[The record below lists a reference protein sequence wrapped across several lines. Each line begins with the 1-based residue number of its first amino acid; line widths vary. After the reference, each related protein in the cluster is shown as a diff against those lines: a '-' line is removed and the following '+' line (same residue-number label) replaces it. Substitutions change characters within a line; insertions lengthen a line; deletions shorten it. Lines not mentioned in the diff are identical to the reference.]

1 MSATQD
7 NTMNAS
13 VNQTMKSTTRLDQCF
28 STLKQQNRPALV
40 SYLTAGDPDA
50 ETSRRL
56 LHGLPEA
63 GVDIIE
69 LGMPFSDP
77 MADGPAIQKAALR
90 ALENGQTQAKTLE
103 MVRQFREQNRTTPIV
118 LMGYYNPI
126 FCYGVERFLTDA
138 AGAGVDGLIV
148 VDLPPEHDAELCQ
161 PAAQHGIDFIRL
173 ATPTTDA
180 ERLPKVLANASG
192 FIYYV
197 SVAGVTGGNAP
208 TPERLESSVAHLRE
222 HTQLPIAVGFGI
234 RTAEQ
239 AATIGRFSD
248 AVVVGSALVDCIE
261 HASSGDDTVT
271 RVHGL
276 VKELAASVRGCRE
289 TRQERAGLPA

>member
-1 MSATQD
+1 MSAAQD
-7 NTMNAS
+7 NTMSNANARAS
-13 VNQTMKSTTRLDQCF
+13 RLKNRF
-28 STLKQQNRPALV
+28 AALKAENRPALV

-50 ETSRRL
+50 DTSHRL
-56 LHGLPEA
+56 LKGLPEA

-103 MVRQFREQNRTTPIV
+103 MVRRFREDDSTTPIV

-126 FCYGVERFLTDA
+126 YCYGVERFLADA
-138 AGAGVDGLIV
+138 ARAGVDGLIV
-148 VDLPPEHDAELCQ
+148 VDLPPEHDNELCE

-180 ERLPKVLANASG
+180 KRLPKVLANASG

-197 SVAGVTGGNAP
+197 SVAGVTGVSAP
-208 TPERLESSVAHLRE
+208 TPEKLKGAVAELRE
-222 HTQLPIAVGFGI
+222 HTELPIAVGFGI
-234 RTAEQ
+234 RSPEQ

-261 HASSGDDTVT
+261 QAHTGDEAVE

-276 VKELAASVRGCRE
+276 VRELAESVRSCRE
-289 TRQERAGLPA
+289 AREEAIS

>member
-1 MSATQD
+1 MSALQESRLVEESSM
-7 NTMNAS
+7 NTTS
-13 VNQTMKSTTRLDQCF
+13 RLETCF
-28 STLKQQNRPALV
+28 AALKQQNRPALV

-90 ALENGQTQAKTLE
+90 ALNNGQTQAKTLE
-103 MVRQFREQNRTTPIV
+103 MVRRFREENSTTPIV

-126 FCYGVERFLTDA
+126 YCYGVERFLTDA
-138 AGAGVDGLIV
+138 AKAGVDGLIV
-148 VDLPPEHDAELCQ
+148 VDLPPEHDEELCQ

-180 ERLPKVLANASG
+180 KRLPKVLANASG

-197 SVAGVTGGNAP
+197 SVAGVTGGSAP
-208 TPERLESSVAHLRE
+208 TPEKLEGAVAGLRE
-222 HTQLPIAVGFGI
+222 HTELPIAVGFGI

-261 HASSGDDTVT
+261 NANTPDEAVE

-276 VKELAASVRGCRE
+276 VSELAESVRACRE
-289 TRQERAGLPA
+289 VSEEHQF

>member
-1 MSATQD
+1 MSHAARHTP
-7 NTMNAS
+7 TS
-13 VNQTMKSTTRLDQCF
+13 RLQNCF
-28 STLKQQNRPALV
+28 AALKEDNRPALV

-50 ETSRRL
+50 DTSRRL

-90 ALENGQTQAKTLE
+90 ALEGGQTQAKTLE
-103 MVRQFREQNRTTPIV
+103 MVRRFREENATTPIV

-138 AGAGVDGLIV
+138 ARAGVDGLIV
-148 VDLPPEHDAELCQ
+148 VDLPPEHDDELCQ
-161 PAAQHGIDFIRL
+161 PAARHGIDFIRL

-180 ERLPKVLANASG
+180 KRLPTVLANASG

-197 SVAGVTGGNAP
+197 SVAGVTGAGAA
-208 TPERLESSVAHLRE
+208 TPENVERAVADLKR
-222 HTQLPIAVGFGI
+222 HTRLPIGVGFGI
-234 RTAEQ
+234 RTPEQ

-248 AVVVGSALVDCIE
+248 AVVVGSALVDRIE
-261 HASSGDDTVT
+261 QASTGDEAVSE
-271 RVHGL
+271 VHGL
-276 VKELAASVRGCRE
+276 VRELAASVRRCRE
-289 TRQERAGLPA
+289 EAREPQIS

>member
-1 MSATQD
+1 
-7 NTMNAS
+7 
-13 VNQTMKSTTRLDQCF
+13 MKTTSRLETCF
-28 STLKQQNRPALV
+28 TALQQHNRPALV

-103 MVRQFREQNRTTPIV
+103 MVRQFREENSTTPIV

-126 FCYGVERFLTDA
+126 YCYGVERFLTDA
-138 AGAGVDGLIV
+138 ASAGVDGLIV
-148 VDLPPEHDAELCQ
+148 VDLPPEHDEELCQ
-161 PAAQHGIDFIRL
+161 PAAKHGIDFIRL

-180 ERLPKVLANASG
+180 KRLPKVLGNASG

-197 SVAGVTGGNAP
+197 SVAGVTGGSAP
-208 TPERLESSVAHLRE
+208 TPERLESAVGQLRE
-222 HTQLPIAVGFGI
+222 HTELPIAVGFGI

-261 HASSGDDTVT
+261 HATTPDEAVE

-276 VKELAASVRGCRE
+276 VSELAESVRACRE
-289 TRQERAGLPA
+289 VHESQAC

>member
-1 MSATQD
+1 
-7 NTMNAS
+7 MNQA
-13 VNQTMKSTTRLDQCF
+13 NSTVGTKRLERCF
-28 STLKQQNRPALV
+28 TALQAQNRPALV

-50 ETSRRL
+50 ETSQRL
-56 LHGLPEA
+56 LDGLPEA

-90 ALENGQTQAKTLE
+90 ALEGGQTQAKTLE
-103 MVRQFREQNRTTPIV
+103 MVRRFREENATTPIV

-138 AGAGVDGLIV
+138 AKAGVDGLIV
-148 VDLPPEHDAELCQ
+148 VDLPPEHDDELCQ
-161 PAAQHGIDFIRL
+161 PATRHGIDFIRL

-180 ERLPKVLANASG
+180 KRLPTVLANASG

-197 SVAGVTGGNAP
+197 SVAGVTGAGAA
-208 TPERLESSVAHLRE
+208 TPESIERAVADLKR
-222 HTQLPIAVGFGI
+222 HTQLPIGVGFGI
-234 RTAEQ
+234 RTPQQ

-261 HASSGDDTVT
+261 QASTADEAVA

-276 VKELAASVRGCRE
+276 VRELSASVRSCRE
-289 TRQERAGLPA
+289 EEAVS

>member
-1 MSATQD
+1 MH
-7 NTMNAS
+7 NP
-13 VNQTMKSTTRLDQCF
+13 TRLDHCF
-28 STLKQQNRPALV
+28 STLKQHNRPALI

-50 ETSRRL
+50 DTSRRL
-56 LHGLPEA
+56 LHGLPAA

-77 MADGPAIQKAALR
+77 MADGPAIQKAAQR
-90 ALENGQTQAKTLE
+90 ALNNGQTQAKTLD
-103 MVRQFREQNRTTPIV
+103 MVRTFREQDSTTPIV

-126 FCYGVERFLTDA
+126 YRYGVERFLTDA
-138 AGAGVDGLIV
+138 ARAGVDGLIV
-148 VDLPPEHDAELCQ
+148 VDLPPEHDEELCQ
-161 PAAQHGIDFIRL
+161 PAFRHGIDFIRL

-180 ERLPKVLANASG
+180 KRLPRVLANASG

-208 TPERLESSVAHLRE
+208 TPERLEASVSRLRKDTE
-222 HTQLPIAVGFGI
+222 LPIAVGFGI

-239 AATIGRFSD
+239 AATIGRYSD

-261 HASSGDDTVT
+261 HAATPDEAVE

-276 VKELAASVRGCRE
+276 VSELAESVRACRE
-289 TRQERAGLPA
+289 VDEQVIS

>member
-1 MSATQD
+1 MSTIQH
-7 NTMNAS
+7 NVMNDGVKKTS
-13 VNQTMKSTTRLDQCF
+13 RLESCF
-28 STLKQQNRPALV
+28 AELKQQNRPALV

-56 LHGLPEA
+56 LHGLPKA
-63 GVDIIE
+63 GVDVIE

-103 MVRQFREQNRTTPIV
+103 MVRHFREENSTTPIV

-138 AGAGVDGLIV
+138 AHAGVDGLIV
-148 VDLPPEHDAELCQ
+148 VDLPPEHDEELCT

-180 ERLPKVLANASG
+180 KRLPKVLANASG

-197 SVAGVTGGNAP
+197 SVAGVTGGSAP
-208 TPERLESSVAHLRE
+208 TPERLESAVNQLRE
-222 HTQLPIAVGFGI
+222 HTELPIAVGFGI
-234 RTAEQ
+234 RTAAQ
-239 AATIGRFSD
+239 AATIGRYSD

-261 HASSGDDTVT
+261 NANTPDEAVEH
-271 RVHGL
+271 VHGL
-276 VKELAASVRGCRE
+276 VSELAESVRACRE
-289 TRQERAGLPA
+289 VSEDHQF

>member
-1 MSATQD
+1 M
-7 NTMNAS
+7 NTPS
-13 VNQTMKSTTRLDQCF
+13 RLEHCF
-28 STLKQQNRPALV
+28 AALKQQNRPALV

-90 ALENGQTQAKTLE
+90 ALKNGQNQAKTLE
-103 MVRQFREQNRTTPIV
+103 MVRSFREQNSTTPIV

-126 FCYGVERFLTDA
+126 YCYGVERFLSDA
-138 AGAGVDGLIV
+138 ASAGVDGLIV
-148 VDLPPEHDAELCQ
+148 VDLPPEHDEELCQ

-180 ERLPKVLANASG
+180 KRLSKVLGNASG

-197 SVAGVTGGNAP
+197 SIAGVTGGSAP
-208 TPERLESSVAHLRE
+208 TPERLERSVAQLRE
-222 HTQLPIAVGFGI
+222 HTKLPIAVGFGI

-261 HASSGDDTVT
+261 HASTPDEAVEQ
-271 RVHGL
+271 VHSL
-276 VKELAASVRGCRE
+276 VSELAESVRACRTASE
-289 TRQERAGLPA
+289 PQVC

>member
-1 MSATQD
+1 MH
-7 NTMNAS
+7 NP
-13 VNQTMKSTTRLDQCF
+13 TRLEHCF
-28 STLKQQNRPALV
+28 STLKQQNRPALI

-50 ETSRRL
+50 DTSRRL
-56 LHGLPEA
+56 LHGLPAA

-77 MADGPAIQKAALR
+77 MADGPAIQKAAQR
-90 ALENGQTQAKTLE
+90 ALNNGQTQAKTLE
-103 MVRQFREQNRTTPIV
+103 MVRTFREQDSTTPIV

-126 FCYGVERFLTDA
+126 YRYGVERFLADA
-138 AGAGVDGLIV
+138 ARAGVDGLIV
-148 VDLPPEHDAELCQ
+148 VDLPPEHDEELCQ
-161 PAAQHGIDFIRL
+161 PAFRHGIDFIRL
-173 ATPTTDA
+173 TTPTTDA
-180 ERLPKVLANASG
+180 KRLPRVLANASG

-208 TPERLESSVAHLRE
+208 TPERLESSVSRLRKDTE
-222 HTQLPIAVGFGI
+222 LPIAVGFGI

-239 AATIGRFSD
+239 AAIIGRYSD

-261 HASSGDDTVT
+261 KASTPDEAVE

-276 VKELAASVRGCRE
+276 VSDLAESVRGCRE
-289 TRQERAGLPA
+289 VEETVSS

>member
-1 MSATQD
+1 MTHTS
-7 NTMNAS
+7 
-13 VNQTMKSTTRLDQCF
+13 RLENCF
-28 STLKQQNRPALV
+28 AALKQQNRPALV

-50 ETSRRL
+50 ETSCRL
-56 LHGLPEA
+56 LHGLPKA

-90 ALENGQTQAKTLE
+90 ALNNGQTQAKTLE
-103 MVRQFREQNRTTPIV
+103 MVRRFRAEDSTTPIV

-126 FCYGVERFLTDA
+126 YCYGVERFLTDA
-138 AGAGVDGLIV
+138 AKAGVDGLIV
-148 VDLPPEHDAELCQ
+148 VDLPPEHDEELCQ

-180 ERLPKVLANASG
+180 KRLPKVLANASG

-197 SVAGVTGGNAP
+197 SVAGVTGGSAP
-208 TPERLESSVAHLRE
+208 TPERLEGAVAGLRK
-222 HTQLPIAVGFGI
+222 HTELPIAVGFGI

-239 AATIGRFSD
+239 AAAIGRYSD

-261 HASSGDDTVT
+261 NANTPDEAVE

-276 VKELAASVRGCRE
+276 VSELAESVRACRE
-289 TRQERAGLPA
+289 VSEEHQF

>member
-1 MSATQD
+1 MSAIQE
-7 NTMNAS
+7 NAMNATVS
-13 VNQTMKSTTRLDQCF
+13 QTMRNPTRLDRCF
-28 STLKQQNRPALV
+28 STLKQQNRPALI

-50 ETSRRL
+50 DTSRRL
-56 LHGLPEA
+56 LHGLPAA

-77 MADGPAIQKAALR
+77 MADGPAIQKAAQR
-90 ALENGQTQAKTLE
+90 ALNNGQTQAKTLD
-103 MVRQFREQNRTTPIV
+103 MVRTFREQDSTTPIV

-126 FCYGVERFLTDA
+126 YRYGVERFLTDA
-138 AGAGVDGLIV
+138 ARAGVDGLIV
-148 VDLPPEHDAELCQ
+148 VDLPPEHDEELCQ
-161 PAAQHGIDFIRL
+161 PAFRHGIDFIRL

-180 ERLPKVLANASG
+180 KRLPRVLANASG

-197 SVAGVTGGNAP
+197 SVAGVTGGSAP
-208 TPERLESSVAHLRE
+208 TPERLEASVSRLRE
-222 HTQLPIAVGFGI
+222 DTELPIAVGFGI

-239 AATIGRFSD
+239 AATIGRYSD

-261 HASSGDDTVT
+261 HATTPDEAVE

-276 VKELAASVRGCRE
+276 VSELAESVRACR
-289 TRQERAGLPA
+289 R

>member
-1 MSATQD
+1 MP
-7 NTMNAS
+7 
-13 VNQTMKSTTRLDQCF
+13 TTSRLEQCF
-28 STLKQQNRPALV
+28 AALKQQDRPALV
-40 SYLTAGDPDA
+40 SYLTAGDPDP
-50 ETSRRL
+50 ETSHRL
-56 LHGLPEA
+56 IHGLPAA

-90 ALENGQTQAKTLE
+90 ALNNGQTQAKTLE
-103 MVRQFREQNRTTPIV
+103 MVRRFREDNTTTPIV

-126 FCYGVERFLTDA
+126 FCYGVERFLADA
-138 AGAGVDGLIV
+138 AKAGIDGLIV
-148 VDLPPEHDAELCQ
+148 VDLPPEHDEELCQ
-161 PAAQHGIDFIRL
+161 PAARHGIDFIRL

-180 ERLPKVLANASG
+180 KRLPRVLGNASG

-208 TPERLESSVAHLRE
+208 TPERLENAVGELRAK
-222 HTQLPIAVGFGI
+222 TDLPIAVGFGI

-239 AATIGRFSD
+239 AAIIGRYSD
-248 AVVVGSALVDCIE
+248 GVVVGSALVDCIE
-261 HASSGDDTVT
+261 HAANPDDAVE

-276 VKELAASVRGCRE
+276 VRELAASLYTCRTLCE
-289 TRQERAGLPA
+289 VVD

>member
-1 MSATQD
+1 MTHTS
-7 NTMNAS
+7 
-13 VNQTMKSTTRLDQCF
+13 RLEHCF
-28 STLKQQNRPALV
+28 AALKQQNRPALV

-50 ETSRRL
+50 VTSRRL
-56 LHGLPEA
+56 LHGLPKA

-90 ALENGQTQAKTLE
+90 ALSNGQTQAKTLE
-103 MVRQFREQNRTTPIV
+103 MVRRFREEDSTTPIV

-126 FCYGVERFLTDA
+126 YCYGVERFLTDA
-138 AGAGVDGLIV
+138 AKAGVDGLIV
-148 VDLPPEHDAELCQ
+148 VDLPPEHDEELCQ

-180 ERLPKVLANASG
+180 KRLPKVLANASG

-197 SVAGVTGGNAP
+197 SVAGVTGGSAP
-208 TPERLESSVAHLRE
+208 TPERLEGAVSQLRE
-222 HTQLPIAVGFGI
+222 HTELPIAVGFGI

-239 AATIGRFSD
+239 AAAIGRYSD

-261 HASSGDDTVT
+261 HANTPDEAVE

-276 VKELAASVRGCRE
+276 VSELAESVRACRE
-289 TRQERAGLPA
+289 VREPQAC

>member
-1 MSATQD
+1 MN
-7 NTMNAS
+7 NTS
-13 VNQTMKSTTRLDQCF
+13 RLENCF
-28 STLKQQNRPALV
+28 AALKQQNRPALV

-56 LHGLPEA
+56 LHGLPKA

-90 ALENGQTQAKTLE
+90 ALNNGQTQAKTLE
-103 MVRQFREQNRTTPIV
+103 MVRRFREEDSTTPIV

-126 FCYGVERFLTDA
+126 YCYDVERFLTDA
-138 AGAGVDGLIV
+138 AKAGVDGLIV
-148 VDLPPEHDAELCQ
+148 VDLPPEHDEELCT
-161 PAAQHGIDFIRL
+161 PAAQHSIDFIRL

-180 ERLPKVLANASG
+180 KRLPKVLSNTSG

-197 SVAGVTGGNAP
+197 SVAGVTGGSAP
-208 TPERLESSVAHLRE
+208 TQERLESAVAKLRE
-222 HTQLPIAVGFGI
+222 HTELPVAVGFGI

-261 HASSGDDTVT
+261 HANTPDEAVE
-271 RVHGL
+271 RVHSL
-276 VKELAASVRGCRE
+276 VSELAESIRACRKSSLE
-289 TRQERAGLPA
+289 QSQVECIS

>member
-1 MSATQD
+1 MSTIQD
-7 NTMNAS
+7 NANNGFKKAS
-13 VNQTMKSTTRLDQCF
+13 RLENRF
-28 STLKQQNRPALV
+28 AELKKQNRPALV

-56 LHGLPEA
+56 LHGLPSA

-103 MVRQFREQNRTTPIV
+103 MVRRFREENSTTPIV

-138 AGAGVDGLIV
+138 ALAGVDGLIV
-148 VDLPPEHDAELCQ
+148 VDLPPEHDEELCQ

-180 ERLPKVLANASG
+180 KRLPKVLSNTSG

-197 SVAGVTGGNAP
+197 SVAGVTGGSAP
-208 TPERLESSVAHLRE
+208 TPERLESAVAKLRE
-222 HTQLPIAVGFGI
+222 HTDLPVAVGFGI

-239 AATIGRFSD
+239 AATIGRYSD

-261 HASSGDDTVT
+261 NASTPDEAVE

-276 VKELAASVRGCRE
+276 VSELAESVRTCRTE
-289 TRQERAGLPA
+289 SELQAC

>member
-1 MSATQD
+1 MTHTS
-7 NTMNAS
+7 
-13 VNQTMKSTTRLDQCF
+13 RLENCF
-28 STLKQQNRPALV
+28 AALKQQNRPALV

-50 ETSRRL
+50 DTSRRL
-56 LHGLPEA
+56 LHGLPKA

-103 MVRQFREQNRTTPIV
+103 MVRQFREQNSTTPIV

-126 FCYGVERFLTDA
+126 YCYGVERFLTDA
-138 AGAGVDGLIV
+138 AKAGVDGLIV
-148 VDLPPEHDAELCQ
+148 VDLPPEHDEELCQ

-180 ERLPKVLANASG
+180 KRLPKVLANASG

-197 SVAGVTGGNAP
+197 SVAGVTGGSAP
-208 TPERLESSVAHLRE
+208 TPERLEGAVAGLRE
-222 HTQLPIAVGFGI
+222 HTELPIAVGFGI

-239 AATIGRFSD
+239 AAAIGRYSD

-261 HASSGDDTVT
+261 NANTPDEAVE

-276 VKELAASVRGCRE
+276 VNELAESVRACRLSRLKQSQVE
-289 TRQERAGLPA
+289 CIS

>member
-1 MSATQD
+1 MTHS
-7 NTMNAS
+7 S
-13 VNQTMKSTTRLDQCF
+13 RLEQCF
-28 STLKQQNRPALV
+28 ATLKQQNRPALV

-50 ETSRRL
+50 DASRRL

-90 ALENGQTQAKTLE
+90 ALESGQTQAKTLE
-103 MVRQFREQNRTTPIV
+103 MVRRFREENSSTPIV

-138 AGAGVDGLIV
+138 ANAGVDGLIV
-148 VDLPPEHDAELCQ
+148 VDLPPEHDEELCQ
-161 PAAQHGIDFIRL
+161 PAARHGIDFIRL

-180 ERLPKVLANASG
+180 RRLPKVLANASG

-197 SVAGVTGGNAP
+197 SVAGVTGGSAP
-208 TPERLESSVAHLRE
+208 TPERLESSVAQLRE
-222 HTQLPIAVGFGI
+222 HTDLPIAVGFGI

-261 HASSGDDTVT
+261 HAASADDAVEQ
-271 RVHGL
+271 VHGL
-276 VKELAASVRGCRE
+276 VSELAESVRACR
-289 TRQERAGLPA
+289 Q

>member
-1 MSATQD
+1 MTHTS
-7 NTMNAS
+7 
-13 VNQTMKSTTRLDQCF
+13 RLEHCF
-28 STLKQQNRPALV
+28 AALKQQNRPALV

-56 LHGLPEA
+56 LHGLPKA

-90 ALENGQTQAKTLE
+90 ALNNGQTQAKTLE
-103 MVRQFREQNRTTPIV
+103 MVRRFREEDSTTPIV

-126 FCYGVERFLTDA
+126 YCYGVERFLTDA
-138 AGAGVDGLIV
+138 AKAGVDGLIV
-148 VDLPPEHDAELCQ
+148 VDLPPEHDEELCQ
-161 PAAQHGIDFIRL
+161 PAAQHNIDFIRL

-180 ERLPKVLANASG
+180 KRLPKVLANASG

-197 SVAGVTGGNAP
+197 SVAGVTGGSAP
-208 TPERLESSVAHLRE
+208 TPERLEGAVAGLRE
-222 HTQLPIAVGFGI
+222 HTELPIAVGFGI

-261 HASSGDDTVT
+261 NANTPDEAVE

-276 VKELAASVRGCRE
+276 VSELAESVRACRE
-289 TRQERAGLPA
+289 VIEPQVC

>member
-1 MSATQD
+1 MSAIQETVMN
-7 NTMNAS
+7 NTS
-13 VNQTMKSTTRLDQCF
+13 RLEHCF
-28 STLKQQNRPALV
+28 AALKQQNRPALV

-50 ETSRRL
+50 ATSRRL
-56 LHGLPEA
+56 LDGLPEA

-90 ALENGQTQAKTLE
+90 ALGNGQTQAKTLE
-103 MVRQFREQNRTTPIV
+103 MVRHFREKNSTTPIV

-138 AGAGVDGLIV
+138 ACAGVDGLIV
-148 VDLPPEHDAELCQ
+148 VDLPPEHDEELCQ
-161 PAAQHGIDFIRL
+161 PAARHGIDFIRL

-180 ERLPKVLANASG
+180 KRLPKVLANASG

-197 SVAGVTGGNAP
+197 SVAGVTGGSAP
-208 TPERLESSVAHLRE
+208 TPERLKSAVGQLRE
-222 HTQLPIAVGFGI
+222 HTDLPIAIGFGI

-261 HASSGDDTVT
+261 HADTADEAVE

-276 VKELAASVRGCRE
+276 VSELAESVRACRKVSE
-289 TRQERAGLPA
+289 AQAC

>member
-1 MSATQD
+1 M
-7 NTMNAS
+7 NTL
-13 VNQTMKSTTRLDQCF
+13 TRLKDCF
-28 STLKQQNRPALV
+28 AALKQQNRPALV

-50 ETSRRL
+50 DTSRRL
-56 LHGLPEA
+56 LHGLPDA

-90 ALENGQTQAKTLE
+90 ALEGGQTQVKTLD
-103 MVRQFREQNRTTPIV
+103 MVRRFREQNSTTPIV

-126 FCYGVERFLTDA
+126 YCYGVERFLTEA
-138 AGAGVDGLIV
+138 ASAGVDGLIV
-148 VDLPPEHDAELCQ
+148 VDLPPEHDEELCQ

-173 ATPTTDA
+173 ATPTTDTK
-180 ERLPKVLANASG
+180 RLPKVLSNTSG

-197 SVAGVTGGNAP
+197 SVAGVTGGSAP
-208 TPERLESSVAHLRE
+208 TPERLEASVTQLRE
-222 HTQLPIAVGFGI
+222 YTELPIAVGFGI

-261 HASSGDDTVT
+261 HASTADDAVE

-276 VKELAASVRGCRE
+276 VSELAESVRVCRKVGE
-289 TRQERAGLPA
+289 SQVC

>member
-1 MSATQD
+1 MPHTS
-7 NTMNAS
+7 
-13 VNQTMKSTTRLDQCF
+13 RLELCF
-28 STLKQQNRPALV
+28 AALKKQNRPALI

-50 ETSRRL
+50 ETSKRL
-56 LHGLPEA
+56 LHGLPAA

-103 MVRQFREQNRTTPIV
+103 MVRRFREENSTTPIV

-126 FCYGVERFLTDA
+126 YCYGVERFLTDA
-138 AGAGVDGLIV
+138 ALAGVDGLIV
-148 VDLPPEHDAELCQ
+148 VDLPPEHDDELCT

-180 ERLPKVLANASG
+180 KRLPKVLANASG

-208 TPERLESSVAHLRE
+208 TPERIEAAVGQLRE
-222 HTQLPIAVGFGI
+222 HTELPIAVGFGI

-239 AATIGRFSD
+239 AATIGRYSD

-261 HASSGDDTVT
+261 HANTPDDAVE

-276 VKELAASVRGCRE
+276 VSELAESVRACRKVGE
-289 TRQERAGLPA
+289 PVSG

>member
-1 MSATQD
+1 MTHTS
-7 NTMNAS
+7 
-13 VNQTMKSTTRLDQCF
+13 RLEHCF
-28 STLKQQNRPALV
+28 AALKQQNRPALV

-56 LHGLPEA
+56 LHGLPKA

-90 ALENGQTQAKTLE
+90 ALNNGQTQAKTLE
-103 MVRQFREQNRTTPIV
+103 MVRRFRAENSTTPIV

-138 AGAGVDGLIV
+138 AKAGVDGLIV
-148 VDLPPEHDAELCQ
+148 VDLPPEHDEELCT
-161 PAAQHGIDFIRL
+161 PAATHGIDFIRL

-180 ERLPKVLANASG
+180 KRLPKVLANASG

-197 SVAGVTGGNAP
+197 SVAGVTGGSAP
-208 TPERLESSVAHLRE
+208 TPERLEGAVSQLRE
-222 HTQLPIAVGFGI
+222 HTELPIAVGFGI

-239 AATIGRFSD
+239 AAAIGRYSD

-261 HASSGDDTVT
+261 HANTPDEAVE

-276 VKELAASVRGCRE
+276 VSELAESVRACRE
-289 TRQERAGLPA
+289 VREPQAC

>member
-1 MSATQD
+1 MT
-7 NTMNAS
+7 NTS
-13 VNQTMKSTTRLDQCF
+13 RLEHCF
-28 STLKQQNRPALV
+28 TALKQANRPALV
-40 SYLTAGDPDA
+40 SYLTAGDPDV

-63 GVDIIE
+63 GVDVIE
-69 LGMPFSDP
+69 IGMPFSDP

-103 MVRQFREQNRTTPIV
+103 MVRQFREQNSTTPIV

-126 FCYGVERFLTDA
+126 YCYGVERFLTDA
-138 AGAGVDGLIV
+138 AKAGVDGLIV
-148 VDLPPEHDAELCQ
+148 VDLPPEHDEELCQ

-180 ERLPKVLANASG
+180 KRLPNVLANASG

-197 SVAGVTGGNAP
+197 SVAGVTGGSAP
-208 TPERLESSVAHLRE
+208 TPERLERAVNQLRE
-222 HTQLPIAVGFGI
+222 HTPLPIAVGFGI

-261 HASSGDDTVT
+261 HANTPDEAVE

-276 VKELAASVRGCRE
+276 VSELAESVRACRK
-289 TRQERAGLPA
+289 

>member
-1 MSATQD
+1 MTHTS
-7 NTMNAS
+7 
-13 VNQTMKSTTRLDQCF
+13 RLENCF
-28 STLKQQNRPALV
+28 AALKQQNRPALV

-50 ETSRRL
+50 DTSRRL
-56 LHGLPEA
+56 LHGLPKA

-103 MVRQFREQNRTTPIV
+103 MVRQFREQNSTTPIV

-126 FCYGVERFLTDA
+126 YCYGAERFLTDA
-138 AGAGVDGLIV
+138 AKAGVDGLIV
-148 VDLPPEHDAELCQ
+148 VDLPPEHDEELCQ

-180 ERLPKVLANASG
+180 KRLPKVLANASG

-197 SVAGVTGGNAP
+197 SVAGVTGGSAP
-208 TPERLESSVAHLRE
+208 TPERLEGAVAGLRE
-222 HTQLPIAVGFGI
+222 HTELPIAVGFGI

-239 AATIGRFSD
+239 ATAIGRYSD

-261 HASSGDDTVT
+261 NANTPDEAVE

-276 VKELAASVRGCRE
+276 VNELAESVRACRLSRLKQSQVE
-289 TRQERAGLPA
+289 CIS